1 MTEYDENVPP
11 AGEDIHLPGP
21 SVLPLLVAI
30 AITCMVIGLTLSW
43 WFSIF
48 GVVLFVISVGHLGA
62 RHPARHRRAPRG
74 APHPLDR
81 EGRGRRGPL

>member
-30 AITCMVIGLTLSW
+30 GITCMVIGLTLSW

-48 GVVLFVISVGHLGA
+48 GVVLFVTSAGIWI
-62 RHPARHRRAPRG
+62 RDTRRDIDELPEE
-74 APHPLDR
+74 HHTH
-81 EGRGRRGPL
+81 

>member
-1 MTEYDENVPP
+1 MTEYEENVPP

-30 AITCMVIGLTLSW
+30 GITCMVIGLTLSW

-48 GVVLFVISVGHLGA
+48 GVVLFVISAGIWI
-62 RHPARHRRAPRG
+62 RDTRRDIDELPEE
-74 APHPLDR
+74 HHTH
-81 EGRGRRGPL
+81 

>member
-1 MTEYDENVPP
+1 MTELDENVPP

-48 GVVLFVISVGHLGA
+48 GVVLFVISAGIWI
-62 RHPARHRRAPRG
+62 RDTRRDIDELPEE
-74 APHPLDR
+74 HHTH
-81 EGRGRRGPL
+81 

>member
-30 AITCMVIGLTLSW
+30 GITCMIIGLTLSW

-48 GVVLFVISVGHLGA
+48 GIVLFVISTTIWV
-62 RHPARHRRAPRG
+62 RDTRRDIDELPEE
-74 APHPLDR
+74 HHTH
-81 EGRGRRGPL
+81 

>member
-48 GVVLFVISVGHLGA
+48 GVVLFVISAGIWV
-62 RHPARHRRAPRG
+62 RDTRRDIDELPEE
-74 APHPLDR
+74 HHTH
-81 EGRGRRGPL
+81 

>member
-1 MTEYDENVPP
+1 MSEYDDNVPP

-30 AITCMVIGLTLSW
+30 GITCMVIGLTLSW

-48 GVVLFVISVGHLGA
+48 GAILFLITAGIWV
-62 RHPARHRRAPRG
+62 RDTRRDIDDLPEE
-74 APHPLDR
+74 HHTH
-81 EGRGRRGPL
+81 

>member
-48 GVVLFVISVGHLGA
+48 GVVLFVISTGIWV
-62 RHPARHRRAPRG
+62 RDTRRDIDELPEE
-74 APHPLDR
+74 HHTH
-81 EGRGRRGPL
+81 

>member
-1 MTEYDENVPP
+1 VTEIDDNTPP

-30 AITCMVIGLTLSW
+30 AITCMIIGLTLSW

-48 GVVLFVISVGHLGA
+48 GVVLFVASAGKWSLDTRRDIRELPEEHGH
-62 RHPARHRRAPRG
+62 H
-74 APHPLDR
+74 
-81 EGRGRRGPL
+81 

>member
-1 MTEYDENVPP
+1 MSEYDDNVPP

-30 AITCMVIGLTLSW
+30 GITCMVIGLTLSW

-48 GVVLFVISVGHLGA
+48 GTVLFLISAGIWV
-62 RHPARHRRAPRG
+62 RDTRRDIDELPEE
-74 APHPLDR
+74 HHTH
-81 EGRGRRGPL
+81 

>member
-11 AGEDIHLPGP
+11 AGEDIHIPGP

-30 AITCMVIGLTLSW
+30 GITCMVIGLTLSW

-48 GVVLFVISVGHLGA
+48 GAALFVISAGIWI
-62 RHPARHRRAPRG
+62 RDTRRDIDELPEE
-74 APHPLDR
+74 HHTHH
-81 EGRGRRGPL
+81 

>member
-1 MTEYDENVPP
+1 MSQYDENVPP

-21 SVLPLLVAI
+21 SILPLLVAI

-48 GVVLFVISVGHLGA
+48 GVVLFVISAGIWI
-62 RHPARHRRAPRG
+62 RDTRRDIDELPEE
-74 APHPLDR
+74 HHTH
-81 EGRGRRGPL
+81 

>member
-1 MTEYDENVPP
+1 VTEIEDTTPP

-30 AITCMVIGLTLSW
+30 AITCMVIGLTISW

-48 GVVLFVISVGHLGA
+48 GVVLFVVCVAKWALDTRRDIQELPEEHGH
-62 RHPARHRRAPRG
+62 H
-74 APHPLDR
+74 
-81 EGRGRRGPL
+81 